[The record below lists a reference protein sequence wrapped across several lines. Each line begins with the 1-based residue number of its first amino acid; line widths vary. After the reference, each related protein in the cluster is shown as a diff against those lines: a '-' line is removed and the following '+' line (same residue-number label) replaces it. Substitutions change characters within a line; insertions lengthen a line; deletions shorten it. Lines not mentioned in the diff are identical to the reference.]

1 MKKYTLMHKNFP
13 VADLELDEASGAIS
27 TVGIVYEKERVPV
40 GIPVKKTS
48 LTEPRLMHGG
58 KDVRFQ
64 PAVWGLRM
72 H

>member
-1 MKKYTLMHKNFP
+1 M
-13 VADLELDEASGAIS
+13 
-27 TVGIVYEKERVPV
+27 YEKERVPV